1 MFDRSLR
8 GGPVSDYRR
17 HWLLFDLP
25 ETWCDLTQR
34 HYLGVNDALE
44 RMKSD
49 APQVYRA
56 FARALASDSS
66 TSDLEQAVFAIVGAR
81 V

>member
-1 MFDRSLR
+1 MFDRAVR
-8 GGPVSDYRR
+8 GGTVSDYRR

-25 ETWCDLTQR
+25 ETWCNLTQR
-34 HYLGVNDALE
+34 HYLGVDDALK
-44 RMKSD
+44 RMQSD

-56 FARALASDSS
+56 VSRALASDSS
-66 TSDLEQAVFAIVGAR
+66 ASDLERAVFAIVGAR